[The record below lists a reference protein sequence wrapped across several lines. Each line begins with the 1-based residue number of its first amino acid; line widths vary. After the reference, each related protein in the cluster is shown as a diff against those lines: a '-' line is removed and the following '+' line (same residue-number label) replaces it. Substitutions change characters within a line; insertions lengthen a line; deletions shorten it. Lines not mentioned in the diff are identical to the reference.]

1 MRITLC
7 PNYSGRISSSP
18 GYAMAGLL
26 VAIAI
31 MGILMTMLLPYWQT
45 VARREKEAELIFRG
59 EQYVRA
65 IELYQRQFPGAYPDD
80 LDFLIEQRF
89 LRRAY
94 ADPMTG
100 GPFEILT
107 QGTVGI
113 TPTQA
118 SPFQETPSDNQSTFS
133 TNRQPDQVNPQIA
146 PNDGF
151 NGLNRRDTNSTF
163 EGLGIIGVA
172 SRSSE
177 NSMRSYNDR
186 TRYNEWLFVYLPQA
200 AQPGEAA
207 RPQDGPENSQSEF
220 SGSSSRFGAS
230 NGGSDNLT
238 QPQMA
243 R

>member
-1 MRITLC
+1 MRVTLC

-31 MGILMTMLLPYWQT
+31 MGILMTMVLPYWQAE
-45 VARREKEAELIFRG
+45 ARREKEAELIFRG

-65 IELYQRQFPGAYPDD
+65 IELYQRQFPGAYPDG
-80 LDFLIEQRF
+80 LDSLIEQRF

-113 TPTQA
+113 TPTLA
-118 SPFQETPSDNQSTFS
+118 SSFQEIPPGNQSTFS
-133 TNRQPDQVNPQIA
+133 TNRQLDQANPQTTSS
-146 PNDGF
+146 DSF
-151 NGLNRRDTNSTF
+151 NELNRRDTNSTL
-163 EGLGIIGVA
+163 GDLGIIGVA

-177 NSMRSYNDR
+177 NSMRSYNER

-200 AQPGEAA
+200 TQPGEVAQ
-207 RPQDGPENSQSEF
+207 PQGGPENSQNEF
-220 SGSSSRFGAS
+220 PRSSSRFGAS
-230 NGGSDNLT
+230 NGGADNLT
-238 QPQMA
+238 ESQMA

>member
-1 MRITLC
+1 
-7 PNYSGRISSSP
+7 
-18 GYAMAGLL
+18 MAGLL
-26 VAIAI
+26 VAIAV
-31 MGILMTMLLPYWQT
+31 MGILMTMVLPYWQA

-65 IELYQRQFPGAYPDD
+65 IELYQRQFPAAYPDD
-80 LDFLIEQRF
+80 LDSLIEQRF

-94 ADPMTG
+94 TDPMTG

-118 SPFQETPSDNQSTFS
+118 SPFQETPSGNQSTFS
-133 TNRQPDQVNPQIA
+133 TNRQLDQVNPQST
-146 PNDGF
+146 PNAGF
-151 NGLNRRDTNSTF
+151 NGLNRRDTNSTL
-163 EGLGIIGVA
+163 GDLGIIGVA

-177 NSMRSYNDR
+177 TSMRSYNER

-200 AQPGEAA
+200 TQSGEVA
-207 RPQDGPENSQSEF
+207 RPQGDPENSQSEF
-220 SGSSSRFGAS
+220 PRRSSRFGVS
-230 NGGSDNLT
+230 NGGTDNLT
-238 QPQMA
+238 EPKIA